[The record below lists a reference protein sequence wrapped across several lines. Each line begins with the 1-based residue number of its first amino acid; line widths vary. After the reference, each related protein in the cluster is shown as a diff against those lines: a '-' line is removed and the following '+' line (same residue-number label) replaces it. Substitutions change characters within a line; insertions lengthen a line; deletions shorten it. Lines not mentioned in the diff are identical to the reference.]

1 MAGPLSVAQ
10 YVAGVRAGD
19 PAVLARAITLVESSN
34 RTHRAMAQ
42 EMVLELLPDAGGA
55 HRVGITGV
63 PGVGK
68 STFIDQLGVNLTA
81 RGHRVAVLAVD
92 PTSSRTGGSI
102 LGDKT
107 RMSRLAVDPNAFI
120 RPSPAGSTLG
130 GVTRA
135 TRETILVCEAA
146 GYDVVLVETVGVGQ
160 SETVV
165 ADMVDFFLVLM
176 IAGAGDDLQGIK
188 KGVLELADMVAVNK
202 ADGDNLTRA
211 ELAAAD
217 YRGALHLM
225 RPASPTWT
233 PPVLTCSGLADL
245 GLDELWTQ
253 IETHRAKMGAT
264 GELEERRRSQ
274 QVRWMWSML
283 DDRLRDDLRAHDRV
297 TERISELESSVRRGE
312 LTATVA
318 VDQVWELYLSLRA

>member
-1 MAGPLSVAQ
+1 
-10 YVAGVRAGD
+10 
-19 PAVLARAITLVESSN
+19 
-34 RTHRAMAQ
+34 
-42 EMVLELLPDAGGA
+42 
-55 HRVGITGV
+55 
-63 PGVGK
+63 
-68 STFIDQLGVNLTA
+68 
-81 RGHRVAVLAVD
+81 
-92 PTSSRTGGSI
+92 
-102 LGDKT
+102 
-107 RMSRLAVDPNAFI
+107 
-120 RPSPAGSTLG
+120 
-130 GVTRA
+130 
-135 TRETILVCEAA
+135 
-146 GYDVVLVETVGVGQ
+146 
-160 SETVV
+160 VV